1 MAIPV
6 NINEEINNLGTDIK
20 AEAVTYLLEQS
31 GVRLEE
37 VLVYADHFFYRNY
50 SRDIYH
56 ADIDDSSNIRQFL
69 KLFLSR
75 SGMYDILPEGL
86 FFQPT
91 HFKTK
96 AISATEMAEEYKLNK
111 REEGQIRN
119 FFSPLHNEFFYHKY
133 KNFCL
138 EKSLIDGHSNGV
150 LNLYFKRFW
159 NFPKSMPID
168 MVLRFAL
175 LIPYIHQ
182 IAGNTALMGQSLA
195 VILNEPVYCVQESN
209 TRQLSPTQLNHLGSN
224 ALGNDQV
231 CGDIYDEEEVVF
243 NFDIHLSE
251 DNAAKNYLPNGKL
264 YASLQTFYSYFVPT
278 NAVVE
283 TTLTVEKKKEQFI
296 LGETEEAYMGI
307 STVI

>member
-1 MAIPV
+1 LAIPV
-6 NINEEINNLGTDIK
+6 NIIEEINNLSTDVK
-20 AEAVTYLLEQS
+20 AEAITYLLEQS

-37 VLVYADHFFYRNY
+37 ILVYADHFFYRNY

-111 REEGQIRN
+111 KEEGKIRD

-182 IAGNTALMGQSLA
+182 IAGDPKLMEQSLA
-195 VILNEPVYCVQESN
+195 VVLNLPVHCEQKTS
-209 TRQLSPTQLNHLGSN
+209 TRQISPTQCNL
-224 ALGNDQV
+224 LGNNCLGNEQV
-231 CGDIYDEEEVVF
+231 CGELYDEDEVVF
-243 NFDIHLSE
+243 NFTIHLRG
-251 DNAAKNYLPNGKL
+251 DNVAKNYLPNGKL

-283 TTLTVEKKKEQFI
+283 TTLEVEKKQEQFI
-296 LGETEEAYMGI
+296 LGETEESYMGI

>member
-1 MAIPV
+1 LAIPV
-6 NINEEINNLGTDIK
+6 TINEEIKNLNADVK
-20 AEAVTYLLEQS
+20 AEAITYLLEQS

-37 VLVYADHFFYRNY
+37 ILFYTNHFFYRNY
-50 SRDIYH
+50 SRDVYH
-56 ADIDDSSNIRQFL
+56 TDIDDSSNVRQFL
-69 KLFLSR
+69 KVFLSR
-75 SGMYDILPEGL
+75 SGMYDVLPEGL

-91 HFKTK
+91 HFRAKP
-96 AISATEMAEEYKLNK
+96 ISATEMAEEYKLNK
-111 REEGQIRN
+111 REEGKIRD

-138 EKSLIDGHSNGV
+138 EKSLIDGHSNGI

-182 IAGNTALMGQSLA
+182 IAGDATLMGQSMA
-195 VILNEPVYCVQESN
+195 VIFNEVVICEQKLNVK
-209 TRQLSPTQLNHLGSN
+209 QLSPTQLNQLGQN
-224 ALGNDQV
+224 TLGNEQV
-231 CGDIYDEEEVVF
+231 CGELFDEEEVVF
-243 NFDIHLSE
+243 NFVIQLKG
-251 DNAAKNYLPNGKL
+251 DNVAKNYLPNGKL

-278 NAVVE
+278 NALVE
-283 TTLTVEKKKEQFI
+283 TTLQVEKKKEQFI
-296 LGETEEAYMGI
+296 LGETDEAYMGI